1 MNDVSTAIRAAGG
14 VARSV
19 PVPELW
25 STAGLLADT
34 LPLDRR
40 PRYARPARQFGHYVR
55 LVLWDRA
62 LTNDDATAVM
72 VVGQPPWLA
81 AGAAAV
87 TAAVVAPKV
96 PRWLRRAALAA
107 LVVTAV
113 QRSGRVRDELAV
125 QRLLQ
130 DVAPGAILIEHL
142 ATRTPNAALAWVT
155 DLFDTLDRAG
165 HRATFVAL
173 LPGARRDKVRER
185 IYTRRWGFE
194 VAART
199 QHHGSELTVLVR
211 HTGRT

>member
-1 MNDVSTAIRAAGG
+1 
-14 VARSV
+14 
-19 PVPELW
+19 
-25 STAGLLADT
+25 
-34 LPLDRR
+34 
-40 PRYARPARQFGHYVR
+40 
-55 LVLWDRA
+55 
-62 LTNDDATAVM
+62 M

-81 AGAAAV
+81 AGVAAV

-96 PRWLRRAALAA
+96 PRWLRRAAVAA
-107 LVVTAV
+107 VVLTAV
-113 QRSGRVRDELAV
+113 KRWGRVRDELAV

-142 ATRTPNAALAWVT
+142 ATRTPNAALEWVT
-155 DLFDTLDRAG
+155 DLFDTLDRVG

-199 QHHGSELTVLVR
+199 PHHGSELTVLVR
-211 HTGRT
+211 HTGPR